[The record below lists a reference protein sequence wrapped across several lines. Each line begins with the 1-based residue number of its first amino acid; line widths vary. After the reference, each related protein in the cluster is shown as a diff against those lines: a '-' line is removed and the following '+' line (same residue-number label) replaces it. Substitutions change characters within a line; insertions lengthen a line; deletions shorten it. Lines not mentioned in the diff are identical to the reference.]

1 MLINELPDVREQD
14 RVHGRSPAV
23 TDPLEPDRQLLRRSA
38 GQDGKILFV
47 PLPGRGTFWHG
58 LFLLD
63 SIPYTV

>member
-14 RVHGRSPAV
+14 RVHGRSLTGAGRPEA
-23 TDPLEPDRQLLRRSA
+23 DRQLLRGPA
-38 GQDGKILFV
+38 GQDGQILFV
-47 PLPGRGTFWHG
+47 PLPGRGTFWHK